1 MKRFLLVVL
10 GLLYSVGL
18 MAQNSAVQGT
28 VVDFDKFPM
37 PGAIVSES
45 VSGQSTVTNDLG
57 QFTLTGLSSGEVT
70 LVISSVGYQDVQK
83 TVTLGDNELA
93 TVNAEL
99 TAGSNELSEVIVTGN
114 YFRNQAKALAQQR
127 QNTGVTN
134 VVNAD
139 QIGRTPD
146 ANIGDALKRI
156 SGITIQNDQGEAR
169 DIIIRG
175 LAPQLNSVMVNG
187 ERIPSAEGDNRKVQ
201 LDLIPSDMIQTVVV
215 NKAVT
220 ADMDADAIGGA
231 VNLITRQ
238 APNRQRISLT
248 GGSGYN
254 FLSQRPI
261 WTGAAI
267 YGNRFLDNKLG
278 AVFSVSVN
286 DHDFGSDNAEMEWE
300 FDDAGNPSIVDYQV
314 RGYNVRRLRQSY
326 SLSLDYDLAKG
337 HKLFFT
343 ALHNDRKDWENRYR
357 LRYKDIESNGDGTY
371 NAEVR
376 RQAKGGGADVNYR
389 RLEHQIANNFALRG
403 EHLFGNIKANWSVN
417 TARASETR
425 PDERYISYREKD
437 VTMSITSD
445 AGEYGF
451 LQMRPTNAVDF
462 SNFGLKE
469 LTNENQFTYDQDL
482 NGRLDFEIPLITGL
496 NNTTLKVGGR
506 LRSKEKVRE
515 NDFTEY
521 EWLNGDNE
529 PTLSGNGYQFERGD
543 RYLMD
548 GYWSDGANQFID
560 PTYLGD
566 LDLND
571 DATFASA
578 LIPEEYAAG
587 NYDATEQILAGYAML
602 TQNWGSK
609 HRVVAGVRGEQT
621 TNVYSGFIY
630 DIEEEIATPS
640 NGEGSYL
647 NILPSVLYR
656 FSPNAR
662 TVVRA
667 SVTNTLARPNYFDL
681 VPYEEFNT
689 DDNEVAFGNP
699 ELQAATAW
707 NFDLNAE
714 RYLSTLGI
722 ISAGVFHKNI
732 DNFIYESVY
741 DVTYLGEAYEASRPE
756 NGGTATITG
765 VEFAFQRQ
773 LDFLPGALK
782 NFNIAANT
790 TLTSSTTSGILDRT
804 DEVGFAGT
812 APLMFNTNLSY
823 ENKKLMMRLSYNY
836 AGAYVDEYGGDQFED
851 RFYDQQHFLDLNGYY
866 EVAKNVRIFVELH
879 NLLNTPLR
887 FYQYQNQYTMQMEY
901 YNLRANF
908 GVKLDL

>member
-278 AVFSVSVN
+278 AVFQLVLMTTISV
-286 DHDFGSDNAEMEWE
+286 
-300 FDDAGNPSIVDYQV
+300 Q
-314 RGYNVRRLRQSY
+314 
-326 SLSLDYDLAKG
+326 
-337 HKLFFT
+337 
-343 ALHNDRKDWENRYR
+343 
-357 LRYKDIESNGDGTY
+357 
-371 NAEVR
+371 
-376 RQAKGGGADVNYR
+376 
-389 RLEHQIANNFALRG
+389 
-403 EHLFGNIKANWSVN
+403 
-417 TARASETR
+417 
-425 PDERYISYREKD
+425 
-437 VTMSITSD
+437 
-445 AGEYGF
+445 
-451 LQMRPTNAVDF
+451 
-462 SNFGLKE
+462 
-469 LTNENQFTYDQDL
+469 
-482 NGRLDFEIPLITGL
+482 
-496 NNTTLKVGGR
+496 TTLK
-506 LRSKEKVRE
+506 
-515 NDFTEY
+515 
-521 EWLNGDNE
+521 W
-529 PTLSGNGYQFERGD
+529 SGN
-543 RYLMD
+543 LMMLVTLL
-548 GYWSDGANQFID
+548 S
-560 PTYLGD
+560 
-566 LDLND
+566 
-571 DATFASA
+571 
-578 LIPEEYAAG
+578 LITKYAA
-587 NYDATEQILAGYAML
+587 TMF
-602 TQNWGSK
+602 
-609 HRVVAGVRGEQT
+609 VVYV
-621 TNVYSGFIY
+621 N
-630 DIEEEIATPS
+630 
-640 NGEGSYL
+640 
-647 NILPSVLYR
+647 
-656 FSPNAR
+656 R
-662 TVVRA
+662 T
-667 SVTNTLARPNYFDL
+667 L
-681 VPYEEFNT
+681 
-689 DDNEVAFGNP
+689 
-699 ELQAATAW
+699 
-707 NFDLNAE
+707 
-714 RYLSTLGI
+714 
-722 ISAGVFHKNI
+722 
-732 DNFIYESVY
+732 
-741 DVTYLGEAYEASRPE
+741 
-756 NGGTATITG
+756 
-765 VEFAFQRQ
+765 
-773 LDFLPGALK
+773 
-782 NFNIAANT
+782 
-790 TLTSSTTSGILDRT
+790 
-804 DEVGFAGT
+804 
-812 APLMFNTNLSY
+812 
-823 ENKKLMMRLSYNY
+823 
-836 AGAYVDEYGGDQFED
+836 
-851 RFYDQQHFLDLNGYY
+851 
-866 EVAKNVRIFVELH
+866 
-879 NLLNTPLR
+879 
-887 FYQYQNQYTMQMEY
+887 
-901 YNLRANF
+901 
-908 GVKLDL
+908 

>member
-1 MKRFLLVVL
+1 MKKLLVA
-10 GLLYSVGL
+10 LLTITTFGVF
-18 MAQNSAVQGT
+18 AQNAAVQGT
-28 VVDFDKFPM
+28 VVDSDQFPM
-37 PGAIVSES
+37 PGALITETN
-45 VSGQSTVTNDLG
+45 SGQSTVADDLG
-57 QFTLTGLSSGEVT
+57 NFTLSGLPTGEASLEINSIGYAKAT
-70 LVISSVGYQDVQK
+70 KSVL
-83 TVTLGDNELA
+83 LGDNEVA
-93 TVNAEL
+93 TISVEL

-169 DIIIRG
+169 DIVIRG
-175 LAPQLNSVMVNG
+175 LAPQLNSVMING
-187 ERIPSAEGDNRKVQ
+187 ERMPSAEGDNRKIQ

-231 VNLITRQ
+231 VNLVTRQ
-238 APNRQRISLT
+238 APQRERISLT
-248 GGSGYN
+248 GASGYN
-254 FLSQRPI
+254 FLAQKPI

-267 YGNRFLDNKLG
+267 YGNRFLDGKLG
-278 AVFSVSVN
+278 AVASVSVN
-286 DHDFGSDNAEMEWE
+286 DHDFGSDNAEMEWV

-314 RGYNVRRLRQSY
+314 RGYDVRRLRQSY
-326 SLSLDYDLAKG
+326 SLSLDYNLAKG

-371 NAEVR
+371 TAEVR
-376 RQAKGGGADVNYR
+376 RQTKGGGAEQNYR

-403 EHLFGNIKANWSVN
+403 EHLFGGIKANWSVN

-425 PDERYISYREKD
+425 PDERYISFREKD
-437 VTMSITSD
+437 VVMNITSD
-445 AGEYGF
+445 PSDFRF
-451 LQMRPTNAVDF
+451 LRMGAANSVDF
-462 SNFGLKE
+462 SNFSMKE

-482 NGRLDFEIPLITGL
+482 NGRLDLEIPLVKGK

-506 LRSKEKVRE
+506 LRTKEKVRD

-521 EWLNGDNE
+521 EFLDGNNE
-529 PTLSGNGYQFERGD
+529 PTLGGKGYQFERGD
-543 RYLMD
+543 RYMID
-548 GYWSDGANQFID
+548 GYWDEGSNQFID

-571 DATFASA
+571 ANLFESA

-587 NYDATEQILAGYAML
+587 NYDASEQILAGYAML
-602 TQNWGSK
+602 TQNFGSK
-609 HRVVAGVRGEQT
+609 HRIVAGLRGEHT
-621 TNVYSGFIY
+621 TNIYSGFIY
-630 DIEEEIATPS
+630 DIAEEIATPS
-640 NGEGSYL
+640 SGEGTYL
-647 NILPSVLYR
+647 NILPSALYR
-656 FSPNAR
+656 FSPNEQ
-662 TVVRA
+662 TVIRA

-681 VPYEEFNT
+681 VPYEEFNS

-699 ELQAATAW
+699 ELAAATAW

-714 RYLSTLGI
+714 RYLTSLGI
-722 ISAGVFHKNI
+722 VSAGIFHKNI
-732 DNFIYESVY
+732 NNFIYESVY
-741 DVTYLGEAYEASRPE
+741 DVTFLGEAYEATRPE

-765 VEFAFQRQ
+765 AEFAFQRQ
-773 LDFLPGALK
+773 LDFLPGSFK
-782 NFNIAANT
+782 NLNFATNAT
-790 TLTSSTTSGILDRT
+790 VTTSSTTGILDRD

-812 APLMFNTNLSY
+812 APLMLNSILSY
-823 ENKKLMMRLSYNY
+823 ENKKLMLRLSYNY
-836 AGAYVDEYGGDQFED
+836 AGAYVDEYGGDKFED
-851 RFYDQQHFLDLNGYY
+851 RYYDEQHFLDLNGYY
-866 EVAKNVRIFVELH
+866 EVAKNVRVFVELH

-887 FYQYQNQYTMQMEY
+887 YFQYQEQYTMQMEY